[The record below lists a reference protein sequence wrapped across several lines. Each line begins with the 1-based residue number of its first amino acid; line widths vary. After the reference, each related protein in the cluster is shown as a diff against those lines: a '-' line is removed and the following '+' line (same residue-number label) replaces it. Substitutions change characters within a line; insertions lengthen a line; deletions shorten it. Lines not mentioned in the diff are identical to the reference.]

1 MSRDAGVGDMSPEA
15 ARVGDVCQPLAL
27 SVDVRVE
34 VRDFAV
40 DACFTARAGCT
51 ALVGPSGSGKSLT
64 LAAIAGTIRP
74 VRGRIRCGD
83 AVFADAMGDGAATV
97 HMRSQNRGI
106 GMVFQHAA
114 LLDHLSPLDN
124 VVLGVRSGD
133 RATRRSEATTLLE
146 RVGASARSSARTRTL
161 SGGERQRVALARAL
175 AGKPRILLLDE
186 PFSSLDAP
194 TRQQLRGLVREL
206 VNERGIIALLVTH
219 DAGDVAVLGDRV
231 VTYQP
236 GRTVSAEE

>member
-1 MSRDAGVGDMSPEA
+1 MTFGAGWTDHPCPYNPSRLTGCGPPDMD
-15 ARVGDVCQPLAL
+15 RLGGLM
-27 SVDVRVE
+27 
-34 VRDFAV
+34 
-40 DACFTARAGCT
+40 
-51 ALVGPSGSGKSLT
+51 
-64 LAAIAGTIRP
+64 RP
-74 VRGRIRCGD
+74 DRGRI
-83 AVFADAMGDGAATV
+83 VLDGRTV
-97 HMRSQNRGI
+97 TDPTGRVHVRTQERRL

-133 RATRRSEATTLLE
+133 RATRRSEAAALLE
-146 RVGASARSSARTRTL
+146 RVGAATRSSARTRTL

-194 TRQQLRGLVREL
+194 TRQQLRSLVRDL

-231 VTYQP
+231 VQYEP
-236 GRTVSAEE
+236 GRTVSAGE